1 MSCHEDHLVHVLL
14 PSLGLGLRDHGL
26 GLQLVLR
33 ATLPPGEPVGVG
45 PQWDDPLEV
54 PLTKPGWVH
63 HAVMIRLH
71 NNISEQVNI
80 CICICICKLSWAP
93 LFHQESQYGS
103 VLKGIIPLRFL
114 LPSLGGYFMQLGSD
128 CIIIFWLR
136 HRHFVYL
143 PLQKLYVLIFCCLMM
158 SSFLLQNT
166 HICFSMLPFLSVFFL
181 GLLAIKYQ

>member
-1 MSCHEDHLVHVLL
+1 MPTSLILTPPSPPSLSSNFGTAFITLAHSLSYVSCHEDHLVHVLL

-26 GLQLVLR
+26 GLHLVLR

-45 PQWDDPLEV
+45 PQRDNPFEV

-114 LPSLGGYFMQLGSD
+114 LPSLGGYFLQLGLD
-128 CIIIFWLR
+128 CIITFLK
-136 HRHFVYL
+136 
-143 PLQKLYVLIFCCLMM
+143 KLTF
-158 SSFLLQNT
+158 
-166 HICFSMLPFLSVFFL
+166 
-181 GLLAIKYQ
+181 